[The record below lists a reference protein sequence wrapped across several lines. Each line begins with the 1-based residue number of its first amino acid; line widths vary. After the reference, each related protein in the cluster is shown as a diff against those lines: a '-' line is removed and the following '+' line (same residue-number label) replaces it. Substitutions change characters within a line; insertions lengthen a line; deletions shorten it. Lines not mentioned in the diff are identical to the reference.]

1 MIKHYFKIAV
11 RNLFKQKALAFINVF
26 GLSVGLACF
35 ILFLLFAVNEFSFDR
50 FHKNKD
56 NLYRAYIHRD
66 AIKGEDEE
74 ESCYL
79 PIPFGPAMK
88 QDFPEVENYA
98 RLKDAWEESFVK
110 ADNKITRVKVSFTD
124 PQFFSM
130 FSFKILYGNGEASLK
145 DPTSV
150 VITRSKALQLFGE
163 TNVVGKVV
171 EIKTDDKFEPFTI
184 TAVTENVPAN
194 STIAFDMLGS
204 FDYYMTTRGGKGGV
218 NNWHRSGYMTYIQLR
233 PGSKLANGSDQFKK
247 FWSKYHPDDEAE
259 IKKAGLWAAKGSPI
273 TYGLQPLRDMHTYI
287 KISGGGVDA
296 VNPKNIWIVLSIAFG
311 VLLIACINFTTL
323 AIGRSA
329 GRAKEVGVRKV
340 IGSGK
345 RQLVWQFLAEAILL
359 SVLSALLGLLLVRF
373 LLPYFN
379 QLSGRQ
385 LSFSLSQYPEMTWM
399 LIGLVLLVGLLAGSY
414 PALILSGFKP
424 IEVLKSKIKVG
435 GANIFTR
442 SLVTVQFVLSIGLII
457 CTVIIL
463 QQLKF
468 MQSKNPGFNK
478 ENIVMI
484 DAEGTDT
491 KKAYPIFK
499 QELISQSS
507 IAGVASSELGLG
519 EGTGWSRS
527 GFDYNGK
534 HKEVYEY
541 FVDAD
546 YIRLMGMQ
554 LIAGRDFDPNI
565 ASDSMT
571 SVIINEAM
579 LNDFGWSLENAI
591 GQQLNGYSEHLTPVV
606 IGVVKNFH
614 FRPFSEKIE
623 PQMFHHFSDYS
634 AYKYFVKIKPGNPS
648 SALNAIQKAWTSAV
662 PDLPLKYDFV
672 DESLNR
678 FYRSESR
685 WSNIVGWA
693 GGISI
698 FLACLGLFGLAALA
712 AVNRTKEIGIRKVLG
727 ASVTNIVGLLSK
739 DFLKLVAIALLV
751 AAPLAWYF
759 MNKWLQDFAYRI
771 NVSWIVFAATGIFG
785 LTIALFTVGLQAV
798 KAGVRNPVKSL
809 RTE

>member
-1 MIKHYFKIAV
+1 MIKHYFKIAM

-50 FHKNKD
+50 FHKNKE
-56 NLYRAYIHRD
+56 NLYRAYIHID
-66 AIKGEDEE
+66 AIDGMDES

-79 PIPFGPAMK
+79 PIPLGPAMK

-98 RLKDAWEESFVK
+98 RFRDSWQESFVK
-110 ADNKITRVKVSFTD
+110 ADDKITRIKVSFAD

-130 FSFKILYGNGEASLK
+130 FSFKIIHGNGETALK
-145 DPTSV
+145 DPRNI
-150 VITRSKALQLFGE
+150 VITRRKALQLFGE
-163 TNVVGKVV
+163 TNVVGKTI
-171 EIKTDDKFEPFTI
+171 EIKTDDKFDPFTI
-184 TAVTENVPAN
+184 TAVAENIPAN

-204 FDYYMTTRGGKGGV
+204 FDYYMSTAGGKWGV

-233 PGSKLANGSDQFKK
+233 PGSKLANGSDQFQK

-259 IKKAGLWAAKGSPI
+259 IKKAGQWTAKGSPI
-273 TYGLQPLRDMHTYI
+273 TYGLQPLREMHTYI
-287 KISGGGVDA
+287 KIPGGGVEAID
-296 VNPKNIWIVLSIAFG
+296 PKNIWILLSIAFG

-345 RQLVWQFLAEAILL
+345 KQLVWQFLAEAILL
-359 SVLSALLGLLLVRF
+359 SILSALLGLLLVKF

-379 QLSGRQ
+379 QLSGRE
-385 LSFSLSQYPEMTWM
+385 LSFSFSQYPEMAWM

-424 IEVLKSKIKVG
+424 IEVLKSKIRLG
-435 GANIFTR
+435 GSNIFTR
-442 SLVTVQFVLSIGLII
+442 SLVTVQFILSIGLII
-457 CTVIIL
+457 STVIIL

-468 MQSKNPGFNK
+468 MRRKNPGFNK
-478 ENIVMI
+478 ENIVMV

-491 KKAYPIFK
+491 KKAYPLFK
-499 QELISQSS
+499 QALTEQPT
-507 IAGVASSELGLG
+507 IAGVAASELGLG

-534 HKEVYEY
+534 HKDVYEY
-541 FVDAD
+541 FVDAG
-546 YIRLMGMQ
+546 YIKLMGVK
-554 LIAGRDFDPNI
+554 LIAGRDFDPKI
-565 ASDSMT
+565 ASDTMT

-579 LNDFGWSLENAI
+579 LNDFGWTLDNAV
-591 GQQLNGYSEHLTPVV
+591 GQQLKGYSERLTPVV

-614 FRPFSEKIE
+614 FRPFSEKVE
-623 PQMFHHFSDYS
+623 PQMFHQFHDYS
-634 AYKYFVKIKPGNPS
+634 SYKYFVKIRAGDPS
-648 SALNAIQKAWTSAV
+648 AALAAIKKAWTTAV

-672 DESLNR
+672 DESLDR
-678 FYRSESR
+678 FYKSETR
-685 WSNIVGWA
+685 WSSIVGWA

-727 ASVTNIVGLLSK
+727 ASVPNIVGLLSK
-739 DFLKLVAIALLV
+739 DFLKLVTIALLF
-751 AAPLAWYF
+751 ATPIAWYF
-759 MNKWLQDFAYRI
+759 MHKWLQDFAYRI
-771 NVSWIVFAATGIFG
+771 NISWIVFVATGIFG

-798 KAGVRNPVKSL
+798 RAGVRNPVKSL